1 MGIGVVGL
9 IREGSKIWENGVLI
23 FDFSSESGFWEK
35 ARRVEYRS
43 RGGAVLGAT
52 GIHVIISW
60 RIQSLINL
68 FVAINRNRIRTR
80 YIIHHFQHPE
90 MRQQTQP
97 LQQSV
102 RRDFEGETFDL
113 AGDSKARLSWVG
125 SDNTVVL
132 SGASDYA
139 QLSALKNA
147 ILLLR
152 QDFLAGP
159 TINLQGEKR
168 DDLDRR
174 FLLFEH
180 ELDGLLRRR
189 IEFSV
194 KDANGSRNLDYTNI
208 LNEKENQIIE
218 LERKILNLEARFKQ
232 VGSKE
237 TELANQVAQ
246 LTADL
251 KRKDDIIRLKND
263 IILAEFARS
272 NDLRD
277 TILRVKKTWDSARNK
292 GDLSNLFAGV
302 NLPSE
307 DIRADSLVKDGSAAR
322 SAVSGVQR
330 TKGSIVTLFRE
341 FERLLGN
348 PNLSQ
353 DEVDRTLE
361 GFLTGLEGSRLRLT
375 VQDILERNKW
385 KTQYDGLM
393 AKFSAAAGLWRSQL
407 NKLSQRGVGGID
419 FDSDIS
425 DLLKSSN
432 VSVSIANGVVT
443 VDRFSEKTIEVPVQ
457 DVRTKKLI
465 HSLASQLK
473 KFTDKFPK
481 LRDEMDVRLWE
492 YFQQE
497 LIDVIEVDEID
508 RIVEIVKYVPQVVK
522 VENVYAYSS
531 EKSRRVEFH
540 LRVLVK
546 ALLEELEKIRG
557 RTGVVLE
564 MDEALLA
571 MINQEIMGVIDIDDV
586 LKVFRV
592 VPKIV
597 EVVKIVEKVVERLVE
612 VPQVVPVE
620 RIVEK
625 IIEVP
630 KIQEI
635 ERIVHVPVEVIKI
648 VDNVIE
654 KIVEVER
661 FQERIVEVP
670 KIIERIV
677 ERIVEVPKIVEVEK
691 IVERMVPSTEVVTVE
706 KVVNNLV
713 PEVKTIEI
721 VVEKIVPVERIVEK
735 IVEVPTYIEKII
747 EKPVEVI
754 KVIEVERIVEK
765 LVRETDYKVVKE
777 KILEIQPTI
786 KEVERIVE
794 KIVVVENVVEK
805 IVEVP
810 QIIEKIVQVH
820 NEVIK
825 IVEVEVIREKLVP
838 VVQIKEIEKIV
849 NTVTPLSRKSRRS
862 STGRS
867 RSPSSR
873 RRS

>member
-1 MGIGVVGL
+1 M
-9 IREGSKIWENGVLI
+9 
-23 FDFSSESGFWEK
+23 
-35 ARRVEYRS
+35 
-43 RGGAVLGAT
+43 
-52 GIHVIISW
+52 
-60 RIQSLINL
+60 
-68 FVAINRNRIRTR
+68 
-80 YIIHHFQHPE
+80 
-90 MRQQTQP
+90 
-97 LQQSV
+97 QQSRE
-102 RRDFEGETFDL
+102 RRDFEGESFDL
-113 AGDSKARLSWVG
+113 AGEAKAKLSWVG
-125 SDNTVVL
+125 PDNTVVL

-139 QLSALKNA
+139 QLNALKNA

-152 QDFLAGP
+152 QDFFNGP
-159 TINLQGEKR
+159 TIHLQGERR

-251 KRKDDIIRLKND
+251 KRKDDIIKLKND
-263 IILAEFARS
+263 VILAEFARS
-272 NDLRD
+272 NDLKD
-277 TILRVKKTWDSARNK
+277 TILRLKKTWDNARNK
-292 GDLSNLFAGV
+292 GDLGSLFSGV
-302 NLPSE
+302 NLPAE

-330 TKGSIVTLFRE
+330 TKGAIVTLFRE
-341 FERLLGN
+341 FERLLNN

-361 GFLTGLEGSRLRLT
+361 GFLTGLDGSRLRIT
-375 VQDILERNKW
+375 VQDLLERNKW
-385 KTQYDGLM
+385 KTQYDNLM

-425 DLLKSSN
+425 DLLKSAN
-432 VSVSIANGVVT
+432 VTVSIANGVVT

-465 HSLASQLK
+465 HSLATQLK

-497 LIDVIEVDEID
+497 LIDVIEVDEVD

-540 LRVLVK
+540 LRVLIK
-546 ALLEELEKIRG
+546 ALLEELEKLRG
-557 RTGVVLE
+557 RTGAVLE

-597 EVVKIVEKVVERLVE
+597 EVEKIVEKVVERVVE

-620 RIVEK
+620 KIVEK
-625 IIEVP
+625 VIEVP

-635 ERIVHVPVEVIKI
+635 EKIVHVPVEVVKV
-648 VDNVIE
+648 VDNVVE

-670 KIIERIV
+670 KVIERIV
-677 ERIVEVPKIVEVEK
+677 EKVVEVPKIVEVEK
-691 IVERMVPSTEVVTVE
+691 IVERVVPSTEVVTVE

-713 PEVKTIEI
+713 PEVKTVEVVIEK
-721 VVEKIVPVERIVEK
+721 VVPVERVVEK
-735 IVEVPTYIEKII
+735 IVEVPTYIEKIV

-754 KVIEVERIVEK
+754 KVVEVEKVVEK
-765 LVRETDYKVVKE
+765 LVRETDFKVVKE
-777 KILEIQPTI
+777 KVLEVQPTY
-786 KEVERIVE
+786 KEVDRVVE
-794 KIVVVENVVEK
+794 KVVVVENIVEK

-820 NEVIK
+820 NEVVK
-825 IVEVEVIREKLVP
+825 VVEVEVIKEKLVP
-838 VVQIKEIEKIV
+838 VVQIKEVEKVV
-849 NTVTPLSRKSRRS
+849 NTVTPLIKEVEKIVDRKVEVPIIQEKIVKVPEIVTQVVVEHVEVPKIVEVEKLVEKLITETKLIEVEKPIVHYIKDIQIVKSAVEKIVEVPR
-862 STGRS
+862 TV
-867 RSPSSR
+867 
-873 RRS
+873 